1 MPKTTERSA
10 VATPQ
15 NNSNRKKRPSQE
27 DRVLKYL
34 REHDGMTTMNAVE
47 VLKIMN
53 PQQRILNLRE
63 RGYDIVTEWK
73 VSPSGARYGIYRLKE
88 DDDVKEL
95 ERA

>member
-15 NNSNRKKRPSQE
+15 NNSIRKKRVTQE

-34 REHDGMTTMNAVE
+34 REHDGMTTMNAVN

-63 RGYDIVTEWK
+63 RGYNIVTEWEI
-73 VSPSGARYGIYRLKE
+73 SPNGARYGIYRLQE
-88 DDDVKEL
+88 DEI
-95 ERA
+95 

>member
-1 MPKTTERSA
+1 MPKKTERSA

-15 NNSNRKKRPSQE
+15 NNSIKKKRLTQE
-27 DRVLKYL
+27 DRVLQYL
-34 REHDGMTTMNAVE
+34 REHDGMTTMNAVN

-63 RGYDIVTEWK
+63 SGYNIVTEWE

>member
-15 NNSNRKKRPSQE
+15 NNSIRKKRLTQE
-27 DRVLKYL
+27 DRVLQYL
-34 REHDGMTTMNAVE
+34 REHDGMTTMKAVN

-63 RGYDIVTEWK
+63 RGYNIVTEWE

-88 DDDVKEL
+88 DNNAGEI
-95 ERA
+95 RA

>member
-15 NNSNRKKRPSQE
+15 NNSNRKKRATQE
-27 DRVLKYL
+27 DRVLQYL
-34 REHDGMTTMNAVE
+34 REHDGMTTMNAVN

-63 RGYDIVTEWK
+63 RGYNIVTEWEI
-73 VSPSGARYGIYRLKE
+73 SPNGARYGIYRLQE
-88 DDDVKEL
+88 DEI
-95 ERA
+95 

>member
-15 NNSNRKKRPSQE
+15 NNSIRKKRLTQE
-27 DRVLKYL
+27 DRVLQYL
-34 REHDGMTTMNAVE
+34 RDHDGMTTMDAVN

-63 RGYDIVTEWK
+63 RGYNIVTEWEI
-73 VSPSGARYGIYRLKE
+73 SSSGARYGIYRLKE
-88 DDDVKEL
+88 DDDAEEL

>member
-1 MPKTTERSA
+1 MPKKTERSA
-10 VATPQ
+10 VAAPQ
-15 NNSNRKKRPSQE
+15 NNSIRKKRLTQE
-27 DRVLKYL
+27 DRVLQYL
-34 REHDGMTTMNAVE
+34 REHDGMTTMNAVN

-63 RGYDIVTEWK
+63 RGYNIVTEWE